1 MQTEKKYVEVI
12 DDDLYNSKIE
22 FKVKSK
28 IIEMNSNYKKID
40 KKIWR
45 VLKCKEMHSV
55 IVFTKF
61 DLYNS
66 IFESLFSQIIRI
78 WKLFFRPVVTYF
90 SWKCLYLQWRNRS
103 SA

>member
-40 KKIWR
+40 KKI
-45 VLKCKEMHSV
+45 
-55 IVFTKF
+55 
-61 DLYNS
+61 
-66 IFESLFSQIIRI
+66 
-78 WKLFFRPVVTYF
+78 
-90 SWKCLYLQWRNRS
+90 
-103 SA
+103 